1 MQQDN
6 YEGVTPEIAIKENS
20 NEYMKIE
27 DLAKEYDTGL
37 RAVNGINL
45 KLYSD

>member
-1 MQQDN
+1 MQEEN
-6 YEGVTPEIAIKENS
+6 YEPVTPEIAIKEKS